1 MKNQSLM
8 NTHRD
13 WGKRLEMMDLIRMIV
28 SLPPLRFV
36 SISAAFSYMHLALAP
51 LQSPLCIIFYT
62 RWGLSA

>member
-8 NTHRD
+8 NTRRD
-13 WGKRLEMMDLIRMIV
+13 WGKRLEMMNLIRMIV
-28 SLPPLRFV
+28 SLPPLRCV
-36 SISAAFSYMHLALAP
+36 SISATFLYMHLALAS